1 MRFRA
6 TIPAGLLSLGIALS
20 VHAMPSIDFVNRDD
34 SLSSYSDAHCVA
46 TDAHGQ
52 RYAVAAE
59 KHDNVSSVKLARL
72 LAGNAGRYTIECT
85 LVPDRSK
92 EAYISKFD
100 AVKFR
105 SGEPAHGAPEYDENQ
120 FGYGIKIPLSQTHS
134 NCYDPN
140 TRLMQPRCLDAFYGT
155 QRYFLEPLS
164 ANLNVRFNHS
174 MEYTSNVGVF
184 LKDNPRHLQGQRE
197 PRTDR
202 ATTSITSPFQ

>member
-6 TIPAGLLSLGIALS
+6 TTPAGLLSLGIALS
-20 VHAMPSIDFVNRDD
+20 VHAVPSIDFVNRDD

-46 TDAHGQ
+46 THADGQ

-59 KHDNVSSVKLARL
+59 KHDNVSSVKLAKL
-72 LAGNAGRYTIECT
+72 LAGNTGRYAIECAV
-85 LVPDRSK
+85 VPDRSK
-92 EAYISKFD
+92 ETYISKFD

-120 FGYGIKIPLSQTHS
+120 FGYGIKIPLSQTRS

-140 TRLMQPRCLDAFYGT
+140 TRLMRPGCLEAFHGT

-164 ANLNVRFNHS
+164 ADLNVRFNHS
-174 MEYTSNVGVF
+174 MEYASNVGVF
-184 LKDNPRHLQGQRE
+184 IKDNPRHPQGQRE
-197 PRTDR
+197 PTTNRT
-202 ATTSITSPFQ
+202 TTSTTSPFQ